1 MTISARTRVL
11 GVIGDPVAHS
21 LSPMIHNTWIKAA
34 GLDAVYVGLRVSGD
48 YPAETIRGLWRAGL
62 TGLNVTLPHKAE
74 ALKAAASRSREAE
87 VIGAANTLAAT
98 DAGWAAHNTD
108 AEGFAAALR
117 EAMGAGPSGKSVVL
131 IGAGGA
137 ARAALW
143 RLGEDGAR
151 TVIANRTRTSAETM
165 AAELSPSAGVVDLTD
180 FEAAAVEADAV
191 VNSASFGHAG
201 ELPVRLPPG
210 RGRPFLDMSYGKAA
224 ALTRRA
230 AEAAGWEFHDGLGM
244 LVAQAAAAFRL
255 WFGVEPDVGAARQ
268 ACEAAVRAQ
277 AGDGA

>member
-1 MTISARTRVL
+1 MTISARTAVH

-21 LSPMIHNTWIKAA
+21 LSPLIHNGWLKAA
-34 GLDAVYVGLRVSGD
+34 GIDAVYVGLRVSGD
-48 YPAETIRGLWRAGL
+48 YPAETIRGLGRAGL
-62 TGLNVTLPHKAE
+62 RGLNVTLPHKGD
-74 ALKAAASRSREAE
+74 ALKAAVRKSREAE
-87 VIGAANTLAAT
+87 IIGAANMLTAT
-98 DAGWAAHNTD
+98 PDGWAAHNTD

-117 EAMGAGPSGKSVVL
+117 EAMGAGPEGKSVTL

-151 TVIANRTRTSAETM
+151 TVIANRTRSSAETM
-165 AAELSPSAGVVDLTD
+165 AAELSPKARVVELAD
-180 FEAAAVEADAV
+180 FAAAAAEADAV

-201 ELPVRLPPG
+201 ELPLQLPPG

-224 ALTRRA
+224 STTRKA
-230 AEAAGWEFHDGLGM
+230 AEDAGWVFHDGLGM

-255 WFGVEPDVGAARQ
+255 WFGVEPDLGAARA
-268 ACEAAVRAQ
+268 ACEAAIRAP
-277 AGDGA
+277 AA